1 MKYVMNVCVVWDAT
15 AVQDHSAVGDMKD
28 ESLVITGVNTTAAS
42 MMRCYW
48 GYYIGIVMVVLCGTA
63 SGIIV
68 RR

>member
-48 GYYIGIVMVVLCGTA
+48 GVLHWDRHGCFVWDG
-63 SGIIV
+63 
-68 RR
+68 